1 MHESF
6 LERGQHVSYLIL
18 DFRMVEEVDT
28 TAVKKIKK
36 LLRYTESYNVI
47 TIITN
52 LTTKMRVS
60 TASDA
65 ICECTRTVSQASE
78 SPNRPGCVAVY
89 IHVHAQH

>member
-60 TASDA
+60 TASY
-65 ICECTRTVSQASE
+65 ICECIRTVSQASE
-78 SPNRPGCVAVY
+78 SPNRLGCVAIY

>member
-60 TASDA
+60 TASD

-78 SPNRPGCVAVY
+78 SPKRLGCVAVY